1 MCSQSM
7 RTPETPSFNLE
18 HTLATSS
25 YTRGSFNTPD
35 GSSTQISSIS
45 LTRLV
50 IRAQKLSSNPI
61 PARGVPSASKR
72 SAHISRIPPLSVIIF
87 PSTRKA
93 LIWDEQ
99 RWPFKNF
106 QNNLSSESAAA
117 HNLRFG
123 QIQFHFKKPRNNDL
137 YALRLSR
144 YLSWISPS
152 LGKLFCVQDSKEAL
166 EKERAV
172 LTLSG
177 SFTKTDFPRCFF
189 FEQRSWLELLVI
201 CLVIWSALR
210 VPGAV
215 RNFFQI
221 KQKWLNVFFVDFLTR
236 IIWPINFWPARL
248 LFRTNTLF
256 VAHVSVFD
264 SHFDRHVIRQ
274 IIGVWFKC
282 LCANNKTD

>member
-1 MCSQSM
+1 M
-7 RTPETPSFNLE
+7 RTPETTSFNLE

-35 GSSTQISSIS
+35 GSSIQISNIS

-50 IRAQKLSSNPI
+50 IRAQKLSSSSI
-61 PARGVPSASKR
+61 PARGVPSASKW
-72 SAHISRIPPLSVIIF
+72 SAHAHISRIPTLSVIIF

-99 RWPFKNF
+99 RWPFKSF

-117 HNLRFG
+117 HNLEIRSDS
-123 QIQFHFKKPRNNDL
+123 ISFKNPSNNDL

-152 LGKLFCVQDSKEAL
+152 LGKLFCFQDSKEAL

-177 SFTKTDFPRCFF
+177 SFTKTDFPCFFF
-189 FEQRSWLELLVI
+189 FEQRSWLELT
-201 CLVIWSALR
+201 
-210 VPGAV
+210 
-215 RNFFQI
+215 FQ
-221 KQKWLNVFFVDFLTR
+221 KLFCNKDR
-236 IIWPINFWPARL
+236 I
-248 LFRTNTLF
+248 
-256 VAHVSVFD
+256 SD
-264 SHFDRHVIRQ
+264 
-274 IIGVWFKC
+274 
-282 LCANNKTD
+282 